1 MAITTKYTAWS
12 PAAINAMEFLYNAGW
27 QWPAIAAHVSAI
39 DGVERTRDACRCKA
53 HRLMMTR
60 GRPRGLAPMHDIV
73 ADIEDMMILGYST
86 RQMARE
92 LGCSQTTVMR
102 KIETFSPQRRVAWK
116 RDLSERHAKAVSRSW
131 VKRRAAA

>member
-1 MAITTKYTAWS
+1 MMVITTKYTAWS

-60 GRPRGLAPMHDIV
+60 GRPRGRAPMHDIV

-92 LGCSQTTVMR
+92 LEIGRASCR
-102 KIETFSPQRRVAWK
+102 ERV
-116 RDLSERHAKAVSRSW
+116 
-131 VKRRAAA
+131 